1 MEKQEFD
8 YELFKKLRYRRSI
21 DLGNSLGEIKELERD
36 EDSLKR
42 MQEQEV
48 YLKIHPELLLK
59 EGVLTNGWP
68 VYHRNIPASTIAR
81 IDKLHAKGIIFSS
94 FSFEVVFEA
103 SEPIHLRMFF
113 WDPTHEKP
121 ILNFITEKVK
131 EFKPS
136 DYYSSP
142 WVKGSLEG
150 KLYLDDPFFKYALHN
165 VYRWYNEDKLPE
177 DLTEFMKDKKWPEK
191 EY

>member
-1 MEKQEFD
+1 MEFD

-21 DLGNSLGEIKELERD
+21 DLGNSLGEINELGRE
-36 EDSLKR
+36 EDSLEIIR
-42 MQEQEV
+42 NQEA
-48 YLKIHPELLLK
+48 YLKSHPELLK
-59 EGVLTNGWP
+59 NEPVLINGWP
-68 VYHRNIPASTIAR
+68 LYHRDIPASTIAL

-94 FSFEVVFEA
+94 FSYEVVFEA

-165 VYRWYNEDKLPE
+165 VYRWYNEDKLPW
-177 DLTEFMKDKKWPEK
+177 DLVVAMKDRKWPAE
-191 EY
+191 EH